1 MKIIKNYI
9 VVEKETTDVFGRNF
23 EARSI
28 ELRTLGDCFNTYTE
42 AKEYAMG
49 IRDKCE
55 EMSCGEIFYTEPE
68 KPKKGEM
75 PESKKFLVIK
85 EIDTVVCKIDT
96 TDNYFL
102 AHINH
107 FYDNNMSEIVNQ
119 RTLTSFLKNN
129 NYINVRGIESERD
142 FIINTAQ
149 ITSIRL

>member
-28 ELRTLGDCFNTYTE
+28 ELRTLGDCFNTYAE

-49 IRDKCE
+49 IREKCE
-55 EMSCGEIFYTEPE
+55 EMSYGEIFYTEPA

-85 EIDTVVCKIDT
+85 EIDTVVCSIST
-96 TDNYFL
+96 ANHYFSV
-102 AHINH
+102 HINN
-107 FYDNNMSEIVNQ
+107 FYDNNMNEMANQ
-119 RTLTSFLKNN
+119 RTLMRFLRDNE
-129 NYINVRGIESERD
+129 YINVRGVASERD
-142 FIINTAQ
+142 VIINTAQ
-149 ITSIRL
+149 ITFVRL

>member
-9 VVEKETTDVFGRNF
+9 VVEEVIDGLDDKGYEGHSYR
-23 EARSI
+23 
-28 ELRTLGDCFNTYTE
+28 LRTIGDCFNTYAE
-42 AKEYAMG
+42 AREYAMNL
-49 IRDKCE
+49 CE
-55 EMSCGEIFYTEPE
+55 KHKEVSFGEIFYTEPE
-68 KPKKGEM
+68 EPKRGEM
-75 PESKKFLVIK
+75 PSDKHFLVIR

-102 AHINH
+102 AHINN
-107 FYDNNMSEIVNQ
+107 FYDNNMSETVNQ

-149 ITSIRL
+149 ITSIQL